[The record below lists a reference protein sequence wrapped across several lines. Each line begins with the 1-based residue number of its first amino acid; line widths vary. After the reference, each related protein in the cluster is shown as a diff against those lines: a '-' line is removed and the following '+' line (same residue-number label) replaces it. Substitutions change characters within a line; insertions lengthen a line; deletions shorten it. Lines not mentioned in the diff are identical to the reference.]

1 MNVGGIS
8 TNYTAA
14 YNAGRVQKTETNKS
28 FASQMA
34 NTTQVNG
41 TKQPLA
47 LQGGGS
53 IFSVI
58 EVQTGESIGIYYDE
72 EAGGNNM
79 IAKVINPDG
88 SVKEIKI
95 DPDKVDPSNAS
106 YVEMLALSAHLK
118 QQGKLDSA
126 GGLNI
131 CSGGFDRQGAIYEKH
146 NILQEMRDSMERCF
160 KYGFMDTYM
169 MYLKEVTVY
178 EQIVT
183 RRS

>member
-1 MNVGGIS
+1 MNINGIS
-8 TNYTAA
+8 INYPMGYETKRA
-14 YNAGRVQKTETNKS
+14 QETTTNKS

-34 NTTQVNG
+34 NVAQAN
-41 TKQPLA
+41 KSNQPLA
-47 LQGGGS
+47 LQGDGS

-88 SVKEIKI
+88 SIKEIKI
-95 DPDKVDPSNAS
+95 DPGKVDPSNAS
-106 YVEMLALSAHLK
+106 FVEMLALSAHLK
-118 QQGKLDSA
+118 QQGKLDSV
-126 GGLNI
+126 GGLMS
-131 CSGGFDRQGAIYEKH
+131 SGGFDRQGAIYEKY
-146 NILQEMRDSMERCF
+146 NILQEMKDSMERCF

-178 EQIVT
+178 EQIVAS
-183 RRS
+183 RS

>member
-1 MNVGGIS
+1 MSVGGIT
-8 TNYTAA
+8 TNYPIGYGT
-14 YNAGRVQKTETNKS
+14 GRAQGATTDKS
-28 FASQMA
+28 FASQLA
-34 NTTQVNG
+34 NTTQANG
-41 TKQPLA
+41 IKQPLA
-47 LQGGGS
+47 LQGHGS

-95 DPDKVDPSNAS
+95 NPDKVDPSNAS
-106 YVEMLALSAHLK
+106 FVEMLALSAHLK
-118 QQGKLDSA
+118 QQGKLDSV
-126 GGLNI
+126 GGLMMS
-131 CSGGFDRQGAIYEKH
+131 SGGFDRQGAIYEKY

-178 EQIVT
+178 EQIAAS
-183 RRS
+183 RG

>member
-8 TNYTAA
+8 TNYPMG
-14 YNAGRVQKTETNKS
+14 YEAGSTQRVTSGKS
-28 FASQMA
+28 FASQIT
-34 NTTQVNG
+34 NVTQTNG
-41 TKQPLA
+41 SNQPLV
-47 LQGGGS
+47 LQGDCS
-53 IFSVI
+53 IFSSI

-106 YVEMLALSAHLK
+106 FVEMMALSAHLK
-118 QQGKLDSA
+118 QQGKLDSV
-126 GGLNI
+126 GGLMS
-131 CSGGFDRQGAIYEKH
+131 SGGFDRQEAIYEKR
-146 NILQEMRDSMERCF
+146 NILQEMKDSMERCF

-178 EQIVT
+178 EQIAAN
-183 RRS
+183 RS